1 MSRAK
6 KPTAGPKVVTASELR
21 ARKRGDRPP
30 EMLGSRELYHGKI
43 ITLNRDTVRLP
54 DGNVMDMDIARHSG
68 ASAIVPFLSG
78 PMGDEPQVLLI
89 RQYRFAAGGY
99 IYEIPAG
106 RLEPDEAPID
116 CAKRELKEETGCTA
130 DHIEPLTT
138 ILTTPGFTDEVI
150 HIFMATGLTLG
161 QHDREAD
168 EFVEVVIM
176 RLSEALERISDGE
189 ITDAKTVLSLL
200 FAAGFKTG

>member
-1 MSRAK
+1 MTAGR
-6 KPTAGPKVVTASELR
+6 KPTGPKVVTADELR
-21 ARKRGDRPP
+21 SRQRGDRPP
-30 EMLGSRELYHGKI
+30 ELLGTRELYAGKI

-54 DGNVMDMDIARHSG
+54 DGKVTEMDIARHSG
-68 ASAIVPFLSG
+68 ASAVVPFLSG
-78 PMGDEPQVLLI
+78 PLGDEPQVLLI

-116 CAKRELKEETGCTA
+116 CAARELKEETGCTA

-150 HIFMATGLTLG
+150 HVFMATGLTHG
-161 QHDREAD
+161 AHNREAD
-168 EFVEVVIM
+168 EFVEVIIM
-176 RLSEALERISDGE
+176 RLSEALERISRGE

-200 FAAGFKTG
+200 FAAGFKTS

>member
-1 MSRAK
+1 MTPPKGLS
-6 KPTAGPKVVTASELR
+6 PGPKVVTADELR
-21 ARKRGDRPP
+21 ARKRGDRPS
-30 EMLGSRELYHGKI
+30 EMLGSRELYKGKI

-54 DGNVMDMDIARHSG
+54 DGTVTEMDIARHSG
-68 ASAIVPFLSG
+68 ASAIVPFMNDPAG
-78 PMGDEPQVLLI
+78 NEPQVLLI

-106 RLEPDEAPID
+106 RLDADEAPID
-116 CAKRELKEETGCTA
+116 CAARELKEETGCTA

-150 HIFMATGLTLG
+150 HIFLATGLTHG
-161 QHDREAD
+161 EHNREPD

-176 RLSEALERISDGE
+176 RLSEALERIHSGE
-189 ITDAKTVLSLL
+189 ITDSKTVLSLL

>member
-1 MSRAK
+1 MSPAK
-6 KPTAGPKVVTASELR
+6 KPAAGPKVVTADELR
-21 ARKRGDRPP
+21 TRKRSDRPP

-54 DGNVMDMDIARHSG
+54 DGNVAEMDIARHSG

-106 RLEPDEAPID
+106 RLEPDDDQGAGPPGPQEAEKT
-116 CAKRELKEETGCTA
+116 ARTGARC
-130 DHIEPLTT
+130 
-138 ILTTPGFTDEVI
+138 
-150 HIFMATGLTLG
+150 
-161 QHDREAD
+161 
-168 EFVEVVIM
+168 
-176 RLSEALERISDGE
+176 S
-189 ITDAKTVLSLL
+189 
-200 FAAGFKTG
+200 KTGARC